1 MPNQVKVGSPN
12 SRYIRFSID
21 VWYNQDSHTIH
32 ITAPGADKSF
42 HTTVNENPM
51 SIRYH
56 KNLFG
61 HLKRMLK
68 EHGRWPEDNQDREEG
83 YHEE

>member
-1 MPNQVKVGSPN
+1 MPNQIKVGSPN

-21 VWYNQDSHTIH
+21 VWYNDKNQSIH
-32 ITAPGADKSF
+32 ISAPGADKSF

-56 KNLFG
+56 KNLFS
-61 HLKRMLK
+61 HLRRMLK
-68 EHGRWPEDNQDREEG
+68 EHGRWPTDSHIGEEG
-83 YHEE
+83 SHEE

>member
-1 MPNQVKVGSPN
+1 MANEVKVGSPN

-21 VWYNQDSHTIH
+21 VWYNDKDQAIH
-32 ITAPGADKSF
+32 MTAPGADKSF
-42 HTTVNENPM
+42 HTTVNDNPA

-56 KNLFG
+56 KNLYK

-68 EHGRWPEDNQDREEG
+68 EHGRWPEE
-83 YHEE
+83 